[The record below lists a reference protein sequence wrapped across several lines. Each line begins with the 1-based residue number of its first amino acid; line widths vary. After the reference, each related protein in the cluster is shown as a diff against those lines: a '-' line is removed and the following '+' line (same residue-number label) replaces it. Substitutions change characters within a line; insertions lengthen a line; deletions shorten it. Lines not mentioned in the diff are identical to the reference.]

1 MVVFFPERV
10 EVIGT
15 QPGLEEESKVGKE
28 PEWESTDLRRIFL
41 PLFGSFTMFQ
51 DLFLRYCLICVS
63 RRRKVGSRLLGIKED
78 TSRKS

>member
-28 PEWESTDLRRIFL
+28 PEWESMDLRRIFL
-41 PLFGSFTMFQ
+41 PPSVWEFHH
-51 DLFLRYCLICVS
+51 VS
-63 RRRKVGSRLLGIKED
+63 RFVLKVLPHMCLQEKESGLQ
-78 TSRKS
+78 TTWY